1 MVSPKKK
8 WRSSERIAI
17 DLLEN
22 LGYRV
27 IDVHRKI
34 KIDGVEVGEVDAI
47 VEDDKGER
55 YAVEIKA
62 GSIDVTGLRQAYVN
76 ALLLNM
82 KSLVVA
88 KGFSDESAEK
98 LAQQLG
104 IKTLF
109 LTDYFIV
116 SSEEL
121 ELLVKEA
128 FEKIIIDTINT
139 LMTDKSLSPEDIRLL
154 KTISSSPTIADAAKQ
169 LSIDIPTLVKKIKVL
184 QNKKLI
190 PPTVKSYNMIRY
202 YASILLLKQ
211 KILEVIELI
220 RHVLK
225 KQVGVLQ
232 AL

>member
-225 KQVGVLQ
+225 NK
-232 AL
+232 